1 MPEFDHGFKIIAHT
15 SGRQL
20 AELAGVP
27 CTRWEPMTSEVQT
40 VERLADRAFL
50 AAHGRERFVVY
61 FEAYTYWDAAAPW
74 SVLAK
79 SGLLSERE
87 RLPTKCLVFVLHPR
101 GYQPQRGRFRLAVG
115 GRTTQLVSLTEVCLW
130 KKRPQPWWEQAPAVM
145 TLYPLCRHGQ
155 PPPEALIHA
164 AGVIERRESDA
175 VRRADLLTILSVFGK
190 LAYPDID
197 PKEIIGRQK
206 MKESPFYQEIM
217 DEGRVEKGRAY
228 ILAVLQERF
237 GPRAAAA
244 IAPAVNAVTDVPQLD
259 LLHRLAIRC
268 SGLDEFREALPA
280 ADEGTARPKRRRGP
294 GGK

>member
-27 CTRWEPMTSEVQT
+27 CTRWEPITSEVQT

-61 FEAYTYWDAAAPW
+61 FEACTYWDAAAPW

-79 SGLLSERE
+79 SALLSERE
-87 RLPTKCLVFVLHPR
+87 RLPTRCLVFVLHPR
-101 GYQPQRGRFRLAVG
+101 GYQAQRGRFRLAVG
-115 GRTTQLVSLTEVCLW
+115 GRTTQLVALTEVCLW
-130 KKRPQPWWEQAPAVM
+130 KKRPQPWWEQAPGVM

-155 PPPEALIHA
+155 PPPEALIRA
-164 AGVIERRESDA
+164 AGVIERRVRDTL
-175 VRRADLLTILSVFGK
+175 RRADLLTILSVFGK

-217 DEGRVEKGRAY
+217 DEGRVEARRADVLTVLEAHLGRSPGEE
-228 ILAVLQERF
+228 VVT
-237 GPRAAAA
+237 
-244 IAPAVNAVTDVPQLD
+244 AVNALDDLRQLD
-259 LLHRLAIRC
+259 ALLRLAARC
-268 SGLDEFREALPA
+268 SGVEEFRAALPP